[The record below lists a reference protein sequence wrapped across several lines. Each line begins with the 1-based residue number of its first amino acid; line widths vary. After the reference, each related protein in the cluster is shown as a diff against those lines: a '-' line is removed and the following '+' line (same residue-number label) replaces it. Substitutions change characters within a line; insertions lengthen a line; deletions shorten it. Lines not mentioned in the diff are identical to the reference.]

1 MPEHIDDTQDLALE
15 EPPPEQ
21 LEQSWED
28 EVELPPRPRRR
39 LMTPLTGSLLG
50 VLLVALGFIG
60 GVLVQKG
67 QEGSS
72 GASPAGGGFAS
83 RLAGLK
89 ATGAR
94 SGGTTGAAAGAF
106 GGFSSARANATTG
119 TVTFIQGK
127 TLYVETSEGDTVKVQ
142 TSAASAVT
150 KTVKGTVHSIK
161 PGETVVVTGSKASSG
176 AVQAE
181 SIRVGSTGAAGLFG
195 GAGTGGGTGA
205 GAGST
210 TSGKSSSEPQLF
222 GSG

>member
-1 MPEHIDDTQDLALE
+1 
-15 EPPPEQ
+15 
-21 LEQSWED
+21 
-28 EVELPPRPRRR
+28 
-39 LMTPLTGSLLG
+39 
-50 VLLVALGFIG
+50 VALGFIG

-72 GASPAGGGFAS
+72 GASSARGAFAS
-83 RLAGLK
+83 RLAGLN

-94 SGGTTGAAAGAF
+94 SGGGTTGAAAGGF

-119 TVTFIQGK
+119 TVTFIQGS
-127 TLYVETSEGDTVKVQ
+127 TLYVETSEGATVKVR
-142 TSAASAVT
+142 TSAASTVT

-161 PGETVVVTGSKASSG
+161 PGETVVVTGSKAASG

-195 GAGTGGGTGA
+195 GGGTGA
-205 GAGST
+205 GAGASTGAT

-222 GSG
+222 GNG